1 MIWLD
6 EVTTFFK
13 IAQFVII
20 LGIVVA
26 AWLIFT
32 GNK

>member
-13 IAQFVII
+13 IAQLVII
-20 LGIVVA
+20 LAVVVA

-32 GNK
+32 ENK